1 MIRYLSIAATIV
13 LALLFMVSPLQAKA
27 KPTIAVAEFKNQS
40 GAAWWRGGMGWEI
53 AGMVTN
59 ELASTGHFRVVERN
73 KLQHVLREQDL
84 AASGR
89 IRRSTAARMGQLTGA
104 KYLVLG
110 TVTSYEEATEG
121 TDAGFSFKG
130 ISIGGKKKNAYVAV
144 DLRVVDSTTG
154 EIVAARTIEAKAK
167 SGGLRLGLHKWGF
180 GGRFG
185 KFSKTPAGKAVR
197 ACVMHIVDYLDCV
210 LVKKGNCL
218 AEFEAA
224 EQRRKAKTKGS
235 IELDE

>member
-1 MIRYLSIAATIV
+1 MTKKLFVAFAFM
-13 LALLFMVSPLQAKA
+13 LASFFLFSPVQAKN

-53 AGMVTN
+53 AGMVAN
-59 ELASTGHFRVVERN
+59 ELASTGDFRVVERN

-89 IRRSTAARMGQLTGA
+89 VRRSTAAKMGRLTGA
-104 KYLVLG
+104 KYLVMG
-110 TVTSYEEATEG
+110 TVTSYEESTEG

-130 ISIGGKKKNAYVAV
+130 ISIGGKKKNAYIAV

-154 EIVAARTIEAKAK
+154 EIVAARTIEAKAG
-167 SGGLRLGLHKWGF
+167 SGGLSLGLHKWGF

-210 LVKKGNCL
+210 LVKKGGCL

-224 EQRRKAKTKGS
+224 EQRRKAKTKSS
-235 IELDE
+235 IKLDE